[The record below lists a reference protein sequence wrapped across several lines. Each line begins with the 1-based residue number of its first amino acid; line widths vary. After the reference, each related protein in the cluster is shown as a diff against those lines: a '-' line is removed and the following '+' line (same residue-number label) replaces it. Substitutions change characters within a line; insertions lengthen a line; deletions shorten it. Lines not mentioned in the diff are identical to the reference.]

1 MKALKLAAE
10 VVDHR
15 LDLQLPED
23 IDEGPVEIIVL
34 VPQGGRDASRQAGG
48 WTLDE
53 FLSRPR
59 VDSRYIQ
66 SKEQIDELVR
76 RERES
81 WE

>member
-1 MKALKLAAE
+1 MKAVKLAAE

-34 VPQGGRDASRQAGG
+34 VPDGGRASRRAKG
-48 WTLDE
+48 WTVDE

-66 SKEQIDELVR
+66 SKEQIDDYLR
-76 RERES
+76 QERGS